1 MELLETLVLS
11 LNLADAPGH
20 IMVLPLGHVSSEKGD
35 FIVDEESFRMIQ
47 GNMQRRAV
55 DIVVDYEH
63 QTLTNSQAPASG
75 WIKRLV
81 LKNDGIYAAVEW
93 TNRAKDY
100 LRNKEYR
107 YLSPVVLV
115 RKSDRKVSQLHSI
128 ALTNTPAING
138 MVPIVN
144 SLGIPSGGGME
155 LTQEQQQ
162 IFRMLNISEAD
173 FAKYGRRLGG
183 G

>member
-1 MELLETLVLS
+1 MLETLS
-11 LNLADAPGH
+11 LLLDLADAPGH
-20 IMVLPLGHVSSEKGD
+20 IMILPLGHVSSEKGD
-35 FIVDEESFRMIQ
+35 FIVDEESFQMIQ

-75 WIKRLV
+75 WIKGLE

-155 LTQEQQQ
+155 LTQEQRQ

-173 FAKYGRRLGG
+173 FAKYGGRLGG